1 MLHNRR
7 NFIRKGTAGLVMTGA
22 SFMFPMEMLSMMR
35 KKVGANDTINVGLV
49 GCKGMGFSDL
59 SSFLK
64 MSDINVIALCDVD
77 ENVLRERTADLE
89 KAGIKKPKWYSDYRK
104 LYENKDIDVV
114 FE

>member
-77 ENVLRERTADLE
+77 ENVLR
-89 KAGIKKPKWYSDYRK
+89 
-104 LYENKDIDVV
+104 
-114 FE
+114 